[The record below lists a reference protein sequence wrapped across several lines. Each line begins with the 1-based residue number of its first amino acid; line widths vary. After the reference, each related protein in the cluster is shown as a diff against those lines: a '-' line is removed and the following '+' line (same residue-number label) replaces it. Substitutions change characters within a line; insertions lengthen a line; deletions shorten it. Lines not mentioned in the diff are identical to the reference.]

1 MTAPTFD
8 RLIRF
13 KTSAGT
19 TFFGEVGFDND
30 KLLTRQQLVGREVL
44 VYDGKAP
51 WDEGFRLSDR
61 KESMAKVRLCWNQ
74 LRINLLRMIL
84 CRY

>member
-1 MTAPTFD
+1 MAVPTFD
-8 RLIRF
+8 RLVRF

-19 TFFGEVGFDND
+19 ISFGEVGLDNN
-30 KLLTRQQLVGREVL
+30 KLLTREQLVGAEVL

-61 KESMAKVRLCWNQ
+61 KERIAEVRLCWTP
-74 LRINLLRMIL
+74 LRINPLRMIL

>member
-1 MTAPTFD
+1 M
-8 RLIRF
+8 
-13 KTSAGT
+13 
-19 TFFGEVGFDND
+19 VGA
-30 KLLTRQQLVGREVL
+30 EVL

-61 KESMAKVRLCWNQ
+61 KERIAEVRLCWTP
-74 LRINLLRMIL
+74 LRINPLRMIL